1 MYMQRPP
8 EAPGAYIPLRTNPTL
23 KPSTYMNFATIKS
36 KANLK
41 EKIVF
46 TAGMVVQVSGT
57 KVVLKDPSGTIYG
70 SLDENAME
78 WGVTSNLDG
87 GRKTK
92 ARSAQAI
99 GIGMVLVL
107 KNIAMFT
114 PRRGVLYFNI
124 TSKNI
129 ECVLSARM
137 EIPPP
142 LLGAL
147 KKIEVQEKHED
158 EMTITELYEAR
169 VQREA
174 ERLRV
179 LNYIKRTSE

>member
-1 MYMQRPP
+1 MGTASVSLWPKGASHTAQRVDIRGDSPP
-8 EAPGAYIPLRTNPTL
+8 GTIKKAPGI
-23 KPSTYMNFATIKS
+23 I
-36 KANLK
+36 
-41 EKIVF
+41 
-46 TAGMVVQVSGT
+46 
-57 KVVLKDPSGTIYG
+57 KDPSGTIYG

-78 WGVTSNLDG
+78 WGITSNSAG

-99 GIGMVLVL
+99 GIGMILVL